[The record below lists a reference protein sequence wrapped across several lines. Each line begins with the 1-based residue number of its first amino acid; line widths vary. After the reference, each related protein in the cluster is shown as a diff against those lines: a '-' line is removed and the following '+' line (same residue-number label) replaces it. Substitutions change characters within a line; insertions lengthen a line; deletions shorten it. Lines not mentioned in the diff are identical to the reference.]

1 MTFVSVPFPR
11 KSMGGDPG
19 PIRMRNR
26 VLAPIFEMTVSGDL
40 SRFTVLGHIW
50 AQSPGY
56 LPGEI
61 VVDGLLVGGAGHGG
75 TNTDLAKGVYG
86 GLPGQVRRFTA
97 LLSELWHTDD
107 DHLVVD
113 IGAGGGGS
121 TTVFY
126 HFYEESDYSNAITA
140 AGGNGFN
147 NDADYYLASLLIARA
162 QAGYRGPDLSSL
174 SDRLGVVSSGF
185 SLMFG
190 NPDGPGAGGAIFD
203 DEGAP
208 VMLPG
213 APGQAE
219 KGELTVGGG
228 YLNGMSGDDAVAGVF
243 ESFGGGGAPGIVD
256 ATNNPNGDAGN
267 GGRPGGGGG
276 PTNSPTGIAGQG
288 AQGVLRLRFSV
299 WEKAT

>member
-11 KSMGGDPG
+11 SAGNSPSG
-19 PIRMRNR
+19 PIRVRNR
-26 VLAPIFEMTVSGDL
+26 ILAPVLEITVSGNL
-40 SRFTVLGHIW
+40 TRQAVLDHI
-50 AQSPGY
+50 AAHSPGY
-56 LPGEI
+56 SPAEICVECI
-61 VVDGLLVGGAGHGG
+61 VVGGGGHGG
-75 TNTDLAKGVYG
+75 SNADLSTGVYG
-86 GLPGQVRRFTA
+86 GLPGQVRRFA
-97 LLSELWHTDD
+97 GLLSELWHTDD

-121 TTVFY
+121 TTVFL
-126 HFYEESDYSNAITA
+126 HFHEDPDYSNAITA

-174 SDRLGVVSSGF
+174 RDRLGVVSYGF

-203 DEGAP
+203 DQGTP
-208 VMLPG
+208 VMLTG

-219 KGELTVGGG
+219 KGELIVGGG
-228 YLNGMSGDDAVAGVF
+228 YRNGMSGDDAVAGVF

-256 ATNNPNGDAGN
+256 ATDNPNGDGGN

-276 PTNSPTGIAGQG
+276 PTNSPTGIVGQG
-288 AQGVLRLRFSV
+288 AQGILRLRFSV
-299 WEKAT
+299 WERAT